1 MLSQLYIE
9 NIAVIRQATI
19 DFQQGFHVFTGET
32 GAGKTILISAINAVL
47 GGRTFKEIIRTGE
60 TRATVSAL
68 FTEISEELCKK
79 IEVLGY
85 PLEDNQLLVQR
96 EIDLSGKGQCRLDGR
111 PATAAMLREV
121 CSLLID
127 IHGQHDN
134 QELLSAEK
142 HLGFL
147 DSYGAYPQE
156 MAAYTAAYE
165 RMCECAARLDKLQM
179 DESYKLQRMDIL
191 QFQIKEI
198 GDAKLTD
205 GEEER
210 LVEQQKRIR
219 NAERITESLGA
230 VYTLLN
236 GNGEEM
242 RGALEA
248 LEEVS
253 TELDTASKYLTEFG
267 GYSEKLSD
275 AYYMLEEL
283 GSRARDTLEDADFD
297 PRQLDAIESRLD
309 TIYKLKKKYGN
320 SIAEILEYFERIS
333 EEYQSLELSDE
344 LTAHLQ
350 RELDEANLVLHTVA
364 EALTACRLAAAAEF
378 SERVEQE
385 LAYLDMAGVRFSI
398 TRREKPYG
406 PTGADE
412 MEFMICTN
420 TGEEAKPLAKIASGG
435 ELARIMLAIKNVLA
449 EKDGIGTIIFDEVD
463 TGVSGRAAQK
473 IGKKLAEVARHR
485 QVICVTHLAPV
496 AACAAHHYRIYKT
509 VEDGRTFTRVEELTR
524 PQRVQELARMM
535 VGENITDS
543 ALKSAEEMLESQFY
557 LAYVMPPL
565 TGAARFLPK

>member
-47 GGRTFKEIIRTGE
+47 GGRTFKEIIRSGE

-68 FTEISEELCKK
+68 FTEIPEELCKK

-242 RGALEA
+242 RGVLEA

-253 TELDTASKYLTEFG
+253 TELDTAAKYLTEFE

-420 TGEEAKPLAKIASGG
+420 AGEEAKPLAKIASGG

-524 PQRVQELARMM
+524 PQRVQELARIM

-543 ALKSAEEMLESQFY
+543 ALKSAEEMLES
-557 LAYVMPPL
+557 
-565 TGAARFLPK
+565 

>member
-156 MAAYTAAYE
+156 MAAYE

-253 TELDTASKYLTEFG
+253 TELDTAAKYLTEFG

-297 PRQLDAIESRLD
+297 PRQLDDIESRLD

-524 PQRVQELARMM
+524 PQRVQELARIM

-543 ALKSAEEMLESQFY
+543 ALKSAEEMLES
-557 LAYVMPPL
+557 
-565 TGAARFLPK
+565 

>member
-230 VYTLLN
+230 VYTLLY

-242 RGALEA
+242 RGVLEA

-253 TELDTASKYLTEFG
+253 TELDTAAKYLTEFG

-364 EALTACRLAAAAEF
+364 EALTTCRLAAAAEF

-524 PQRVQELARMM
+524 PQRVQELARIM

-543 ALKSAEEMLESQFY
+543 ALKSAEEMLES
-557 LAYVMPPL
+557 
-565 TGAARFLPK
+565 

>member
-68 FTEISEELCKK
+68 FTEIPAEICSK
-79 IEVLGY
+79 IEKLGY

-156 MAAYTAAYE
+156 MGDYAAAYE
-165 RMCECAARLDKLQM
+165 QMCDCAARLEKLQM

-191 QFQIKEI
+191 QFQLKEI
-198 GDAKLTD
+198 GEAKLTA
-205 GEEER
+205 GEEEQ

-230 VYTLLN
+230 IYTLLN
-236 GNGEEM
+236 GDGEEM

-253 TELDTASKYLTEFG
+253 SELDTAAKYLPDFE
-267 GYSEKLSD
+267 GYGEKLSD
-275 AYYMLEEL
+275 AYYLLEEL

-297 PRQLDAIESRLD
+297 PRQLNAIEDRLD
-309 TIYKLKKKYGN
+309 TIYKLKKKYGG
-320 SIAEILEYFERIS
+320 SIADILEYYEKIS

-344 LTAHLQ
+344 LTARLQ
-350 RELDEANLVLHTVA
+350 RELDEANLVLRDA
-364 EALTACRLAAAAEF
+364 AKALTARRLTAAAAF
-378 SERVEQE
+378 SQRVEAE
-385 LAYLDMAGVRFSI
+385 LAYLDMAGVKFSI

-473 IGKKLAEVARHR
+473 IGRKLAEVARHR

-509 VEDGRTFTRVEELTR
+509 VEAGRTFTRVEELNR
-524 PQRVQELARMM
+524 SQRVRELARIM
-535 VGENITDS
+535 VGENITES
-543 ALKSAEEMLESQFY
+543 ALKSAEEMLTE
-557 LAYVMPPL
+557 A
-565 TGAARFLPK
+565 

>member
-68 FTEISEELCKK
+68 FTEIPAEICSK
-79 IEVLGY
+79 IEKLGY

-156 MAAYTAAYE
+156 MADYAAAYE
-165 RMCECAARLDKLQM
+165 QMCDCAARLEKLQM

-191 QFQIKEI
+191 QFQLKEI
-198 GDAKLTD
+198 GEAKLTA
-205 GEEER
+205 GEEEQ

-230 VYTLLN
+230 IYTLLN
-236 GNGEEM
+236 GDGEEM

-253 TELDTASKYLTEFG
+253 SELDTAAKYLPDFE
-267 GYSEKLSD
+267 GYGEKLSD
-275 AYYMLEEL
+275 AYYLLEEL

-297 PRQLDAIESRLD
+297 PRQLNAIEDRLD
-309 TIYKLKKKYGN
+309 TIYKLKKKYGG
-320 SIAEILEYFERIS
+320 SIADILEYYEKIS

-344 LTAHLQ
+344 LTARLQ
-350 RELDEANLVLHTVA
+350 RELDEANLVLRDA
-364 EALTACRLAAAAEF
+364 AKALTARRLTAAAAF
-378 SERVEQE
+378 SQRVEAE
-385 LAYLDMAGVRFSI
+385 LAYLDMAGVKFSI

-473 IGKKLAEVARHR
+473 IGRKLAEVARHR

-509 VEDGRTFTRVEELTR
+509 VEAGRTFTRVEELNR
-524 PQRVQELARMM
+524 SQRVQELARIM
-535 VGENITDS
+535 VGENITER
-543 ALKSAEEMLESQFY
+543 ALKSAEEMLTE
-557 LAYVMPPL
+557 A
-565 TGAARFLPK
+565 

>member
-242 RGALEA
+242 RGILEA

-253 TELDTASKYLTEFG
+253 TELDTAAKYLTEFE

-297 PRQLDAIESRLD
+297 PRQLDDIESRLD

-385 LAYLDMAGVRFSI
+385 LAYLDMTGVRFSI

-524 PQRVQELARMM
+524 PQRVQELARIM

-543 ALKSAEEMLESQFY
+543 ALKSAEEMLES
-557 LAYVMPPL
+557 
-565 TGAARFLPK
+565 

>member
-242 RGALEA
+242 RGVLEA

-253 TELDTASKYLTEFG
+253 TELDTAAKYLTEFG

-385 LAYLDMAGVRFSI
+385 LAYLDRAGVRFSI

-524 PQRVQELARMM
+524 PQRVQELARIM

-543 ALKSAEEMLESQFY
+543 ALKSAEEMLES
-557 LAYVMPPL
+557 
-565 TGAARFLPK
+565 

>member
-68 FTEISEELCKK
+68 FTEIPAEICSK
-79 IEVLGY
+79 IEKLGY
-85 PLEDNQLLVQR
+85 PLEDGQLLVQR
-96 EIDLSGKGQCRLDGR
+96 EIDLLGKGQCRLDGR

-156 MAAYTAAYE
+156 MADYAAAYE
-165 RMCECAARLDKLQM
+165 QMCDCAARLEKLQM

-191 QFQIKEI
+191 QFQLKEI
-198 GDAKLTD
+198 GEAKLTA
-205 GEEER
+205 GEEEQ

-230 VYTLLN
+230 IYTLLN
-236 GNGEEM
+236 GDGEEM

-253 TELDTASKYLTEFG
+253 SELDTAAKYLPDFE
-267 GYSEKLSD
+267 GYGEKLSD
-275 AYYMLEEL
+275 AYYLLEEL

-297 PRQLDAIESRLD
+297 PRQLNAIEDRLD
-309 TIYKLKKKYGN
+309 TIYKLKKKYGG
-320 SIAEILEYFERIS
+320 SIADILEYYEKIS

-344 LTAHLQ
+344 LTARLQ
-350 RELDEANLVLHTVA
+350 RELDEANLVLRDA
-364 EALTACRLAAAAEF
+364 AKALTARRLTAAAAF
-378 SERVEQE
+378 SQRVEAE
-385 LAYLDMAGVRFSI
+385 LAYLDMAGVKFSI

-406 PTGADE
+406 PTGAAE
-412 MEFMICTN
+412 MEFMVCTN

-473 IGKKLAEVARHR
+473 IGRKLAEVARHR

-509 VEDGRTFTRVEELTR
+509 VEAGRTFTRVEELNR
-524 PQRVQELARMM
+524 SQRVQELARIM
-535 VGENITDS
+535 VGENITES
-543 ALKSAEEMLESQFY
+543 ALKSAEEMLTE
-557 LAYVMPPL
+557 A
-565 TGAARFLPK
+565 

>member
-68 FTEISEELCKK
+68 FTEIPEELCKK

-242 RGALEA
+242 RGVLEA

-253 TELDTASKYLTEFG
+253 TELDTAAKYLTEFG

-275 AYYMLEEL
+275 AYYMLEGL

-524 PQRVQELARMM
+524 PQRVQELARIM

-543 ALKSAEEMLESQFY
+543 ALKSAEEMLES
-557 LAYVMPPL
+557 
-565 TGAARFLPK
+565 

>member
-297 PRQLDAIESRLD
+297 PRQLDDIESRLD

-398 TRREKPYG
+398 TRREKTYG

-524 PQRVQELARMM
+524 PQRVQELARIM

-543 ALKSAEEMLESQFY
+543 ALKSAEEMLES
-557 LAYVMPPL
+557 
-565 TGAARFLPK
+565 

>member
-242 RGALEA
+242 RGVLEA

-253 TELDTASKYLTEFG
+253 TELDTAAKYLTEFG

-350 RELDEANLVLHTVA
+350 RELDEATLELHTVA

-524 PQRVQELARMM
+524 PQRVQELARIM

-543 ALKSAEEMLESQFY
+543 ALKSAEEMLES
-557 LAYVMPPL
+557 
-565 TGAARFLPK
+565 

>member
-47 GGRTFKEIIRTGE
+47 GGRTFKEIIRSGE

-68 FTEISEELCKK
+68 FTEIPEELCKK

-242 RGALEA
+242 RGVLEA

-253 TELDTASKYLTEFG
+253 TELDTAAKYLTEFG

-350 RELDEANLVLHTVA
+350 RELDEANLVLHTEA

-509 VEDGRTFTRVEELTR
+509 VEDGRTFTRVEELNR
-524 PQRVQELARMM
+524 LQRVQELARIM

-543 ALKSAEEMLESQFY
+543 ALKSAEEMLES
-557 LAYVMPPL
+557 
-565 TGAARFLPK
+565 

>member
-165 RMCECAARLDKLQM
+165 KMCECAARLDKLQM

-242 RGALEA
+242 RGVLEA

-253 TELDTASKYLTEFG
+253 TELDTAAKYLTEFG

-297 PRQLDAIESRLD
+297 PRQLDDIESRLD

-496 AACAAHHYRIYKT
+496 AACATHHYRIYKT

-524 PQRVQELARMM
+524 PQRVQELARIM

-543 ALKSAEEMLESQFY
+543 ALKSAEEMLES
-557 LAYVMPPL
+557 
-565 TGAARFLPK
+565 

>member
-165 RMCECAARLDKLQM
+165 KMCECAARLDKLQM

-242 RGALEA
+242 RGVLEA

-253 TELDTASKYLTEFG
+253 TELDTAAKYLTEFG

-297 PRQLDAIESRLD
+297 PRQLDDIESRLD

-350 RELDEANLVLHTVA
+350 RELDEANLALHTAA
-364 EALTACRLAAAAEF
+364 EALTARRLAAAAEF

-524 PQRVQELARMM
+524 PQRVQELARIM

-543 ALKSAEEMLESQFY
+543 ALKSAEEMLES
-557 LAYVMPPL
+557 
-565 TGAARFLPK
+565 

>member
-147 DSYGAYPQE
+147 DSYGAYRQE

-198 GDAKLTD
+198 GDAKLSD

-242 RGALEA
+242 RGVLEA

-253 TELDTASKYLTEFG
+253 TELDTAAKYLTEFG

-283 GSRARDTLEDADFD
+283 GSRARDTLEDSDFD
-297 PRQLDAIESRLD
+297 PRQLDDIESRLD

-463 TGVSGRAAQK
+463 TGVSGRAALK

-524 PQRVQELARMM
+524 PQRVQELARIM

-543 ALKSAEEMLESQFY
+543 ALKSAEEMVES
-557 LAYVMPPL
+557 
-565 TGAARFLPK
+565 

>member
-68 FTEISEELCKK
+68 FTEIPEELCKK

-147 DSYGAYPQE
+147 DSYGAYRQE

-242 RGALEA
+242 RGVLEA

-253 TELDTASKYLTEFG
+253 TELDTAAKYLTEFG

-275 AYYMLEEL
+275 AYFMLEEL

-364 EALTACRLAAAAEF
+364 EALTACRFAAAAEF

-524 PQRVQELARMM
+524 PQRVQELARIM

-543 ALKSAEEMLESQFY
+543 ALKSAEEMLES
-557 LAYVMPPL
+557 
-565 TGAARFLPK
+565 

>member
-68 FTEISEELCKK
+68 FTEIPAEICSK
-79 IEVLGY
+79 IEKLGY

-156 MAAYTAAYE
+156 MADYAAAYE
-165 RMCECAARLDKLQM
+165 QMCDCAARLEKLQM

-191 QFQIKEI
+191 QFQLKEI
-198 GDAKLTD
+198 GEAKLTV
-205 GEEER
+205 GEEEQ

-230 VYTLLN
+230 IYTLLN
-236 GNGEEM
+236 GDGEEM
-242 RGALEA
+242 CGALET
-248 LEEVS
+248 LEEVFS
-253 TELDTASKYLTEFG
+253 ELDTAAKYLPDFE
-267 GYSEKLSD
+267 GYGEKLSD
-275 AYYMLEEL
+275 AYYLLEEL

-297 PRQLDAIESRLD
+297 PRQLNAIEDRLD
-309 TIYKLKKKYGN
+309 TIYKLKKKYGG
-320 SIAEILEYFERIS
+320 SIADILEYYEKIS

-344 LTAHLQ
+344 LTARLQ
-350 RELDEANLVLHTVA
+350 RELDEANLVLRDA
-364 EALTACRLAAAAEF
+364 AKALTARRLTAAAAF
-378 SERVEQE
+378 SQRVEAE
-385 LAYLDMAGVRFSI
+385 LAYLDMAGVKFSI

-473 IGKKLAEVARHR
+473 IGRKLAEVARHR

-509 VEDGRTFTRVEELTR
+509 VEAGRTFTRVEELNR
-524 PQRVQELARMM
+524 SQRVQELARIM
-535 VGENITDS
+535 VGENITES
-543 ALKSAEEMLESQFY
+543 ALKSAEEMLTE
-557 LAYVMPPL
+557 A
-565 TGAARFLPK
+565 

>member
-79 IEVLGY
+79 IEALGY

-242 RGALEA
+242 RGVLEA

-253 TELDTASKYLTEFG
+253 TELDTAAKYLTEFG

-297 PRQLDAIESRLD
+297 PRQLNAIESRLD

-473 IGKKLAEVARHR
+473 IGKKLAEVAHHR

-524 PQRVQELARMM
+524 PQRVQELARIM

-543 ALKSAEEMLESQFY
+543 ALKSAEEMLES
-557 LAYVMPPL
+557 
-565 TGAARFLPK
+565 

>member
-198 GDAKLTD
+198 GDAKLSD

-242 RGALEA
+242 RGVLEA

-253 TELDTASKYLTEFG
+253 TELDTAAKYLTEFG

-524 PQRVQELARMM
+524 PQRVQELARIM
-535 VGENITDS
+535 VGENITES
-543 ALKSAEEMLESQFY
+543 ALTSAEEMLES
-557 LAYVMPPL
+557 
-565 TGAARFLPK
+565 

>member
-297 PRQLDAIESRLD
+297 PRQLDDIESRLD

-350 RELDEANLVLHTVA
+350 RELDEANLVLHSVA

-524 PQRVQELARMM
+524 PQRVQELARIM

-543 ALKSAEEMLESQFY
+543 ALKSAEEMLES
-557 LAYVMPPL
+557 
-565 TGAARFLPK
+565 

>member
-47 GGRTFKEIIRTGE
+47 GGRVFREIIRTGE

-68 FTEISEELCKK
+68 FTEIPEPLCDR
-79 IEVLGY
+79 IAALGY
-85 PLEDNQLLVQR
+85 PPEDHQLLVQR

-147 DSYGAYPQE
+147 DSFGEYPQE
-156 MAAYTAAYE
+156 LAAYTAAYE
-165 RMCECAARLDKLQM
+165 KMCDCAARLDKLQM

-191 QFQIKEI
+191 QFQLKEI

-205 GEEER
+205 GEEEQ
-210 LVEQQKRIR
+210 LAEQQKRIR
-219 NAERITESLGA
+219 NAERITEALGA

-236 GNGEEM
+236 GDGEEL

-253 TELDTASKYLTEFG
+253 SELDTAAKYMPEFEEYG
-267 GYSEKLSD
+267 EKLSD

-283 GSRARDTLEDADFD
+283 SSRARDTLEDADFD
-297 PRQLDAIESRLD
+297 PRQLNTIEARLD
-309 TIYKLKKKYGN
+309 TIYKLKKKYGG
-320 SIAEILEYFERIS
+320 SIAEILAYYDKIS

-344 LTAHLQ
+344 LTARLQ
-350 RELDEANLVLHTVA
+350 RELDEANLALRTAA
-364 EALTACRLAAAAEF
+364 EALTARRLAAAAEF
-378 SERVEQE
+378 SEQVEVE
-385 LAYLDMAGVRFSI
+385 LKYLDMAGVKFSI

-524 PQRVQELARMM
+524 PQRVQELARIM
-535 VGENITDS
+535 VGEGITES
-543 ALKSAEEMLESQFY
+543 ALKSAEEMLE
-557 LAYVMPPL
+557 A
-565 TGAARFLPK
+565 

>member
-47 GGRTFKEIIRTGE
+47 GGRTFKEIIRSGE

-68 FTEISEELCKK
+68 FTEIPEELCKK

-242 RGALEA
+242 RGVLEA

-253 TELDTASKYLTEFG
+253 TELDTAAKYLTEFG

-385 LAYLDMAGVRFSI
+385 LAYLDMTGVRFSI

-524 PQRVQELARMM
+524 PQRVQELARIM

-543 ALKSAEEMLESQFY
+543 ALKSAEEMLES
-557 LAYVMPPL
+557 
-565 TGAARFLPK
+565 

>member
-47 GGRTFKEIIRTGE
+47 GGRTFKEIIRSGE

-68 FTEISEELCKK
+68 FTEIPEELCKK

-242 RGALEA
+242 RGVLEA

-253 TELDTASKYLTEFG
+253 TELDTAAKYLTEFG

-275 AYYMLEEL
+275 AYYMMEEL

-524 PQRVQELARMM
+524 PQRVQELARIM

-543 ALKSAEEMLESQFY
+543 ALKSAEEMLES
-557 LAYVMPPL
+557 
-565 TGAARFLPK
+565 

>member
-68 FTEISEELCKK
+68 FTEIPAEICSK
-79 IEVLGY
+79 IEKLGY
-85 PLEDNQLLVQR
+85 PLEDGQLLVQR
-96 EIDLSGKGQCRLDGR
+96 EIDLLGKGQCRLDGR

-156 MAAYTAAYE
+156 MADYAAAYE
-165 RMCECAARLDKLQM
+165 QMCDCAARLEKLQM

-191 QFQIKEI
+191 QFQLKEI
-198 GDAKLTD
+198 GEAKLTV
-205 GEEER
+205 GEEEQ

-230 VYTLLN
+230 IYTLLN
-236 GNGEEM
+236 GDGEEM

-253 TELDTASKYLTEFG
+253 SELDTAAKYLPDFE
-267 GYSEKLSD
+267 GYGEKLSD
-275 AYYMLEEL
+275 AYYLLEEL

-297 PRQLDAIESRLD
+297 PRQLNAIEDRLD
-309 TIYKLKKKYGN
+309 TIYKLKKKYGG
-320 SIAEILEYFERIS
+320 SIADILEYYEKIS

-344 LTAHLQ
+344 LTARLQ
-350 RELDEANLVLHTVA
+350 RELDEANLVLRDA
-364 EALTACRLAAAAEF
+364 AKALTARRLTAAAAF
-378 SERVEQE
+378 SQRVEAE
-385 LAYLDMAGVRFSI
+385 LAYLDMAGVKFSI
-398 TRREKPYG
+398 IRREKPYG

-473 IGKKLAEVARHR
+473 IGRKLAEVARHR

-509 VEDGRTFTRVEELTR
+509 VEAGRTFTRVEELNR
-524 PQRVQELARMM
+524 SQRVQELARIM
-535 VGENITDS
+535 VGENITES
-543 ALKSAEEMLESQFY
+543 ALKSAEEMLTE
-557 LAYVMPPL
+557 A
-565 TGAARFLPK
+565 

>member
-242 RGALEA
+242 RGVLEA

-253 TELDTASKYLTEFG
+253 TELDTAAKYLTEFG

-320 SIAEILEYFERIS
+320 SIAEILVYFERIS

-398 TRREKPYG
+398 TRRGKPYG

-524 PQRVQELARMM
+524 PQRVQELARIM
-535 VGENITDS
+535 VGENITES
-543 ALKSAEEMLESQFY
+543 ALKSAEEMLES
-557 LAYVMPPL
+557 
-565 TGAARFLPK
+565 

>member
-147 DSYGAYPQE
+147 DNYGAYPQE

-198 GDAKLTD
+198 GDAKLSD

-242 RGALEA
+242 RGVLEA

-253 TELDTASKYLTEFG
+253 TELDTAAKYLTEFG

-297 PRQLDAIESRLD
+297 PRQLDDIESRLD

-333 EEYQSLELSDE
+333 EEYQSQELSDE

-524 PQRVQELARMM
+524 PQRVQELARIM

-543 ALKSAEEMLESQFY
+543 ALKSAEEMLES
-557 LAYVMPPL
+557 
-565 TGAARFLPK
+565 

>member
-253 TELDTASKYLTEFG
+253 TELDAASKYLTEFG

-297 PRQLDAIESRLD
+297 PRQLDDIESRLD

-524 PQRVQELARMM
+524 PQRVQELARIM

-543 ALKSAEEMLESQFY
+543 ALKSAEEMLES
-557 LAYVMPPL
+557 
-565 TGAARFLPK
+565 

>member
-198 GDAKLTD
+198 GDAKLSD

-236 GNGEEM
+236 GDGEEM
-242 RGALEA
+242 RGVLEA

-253 TELDTASKYLTEFG
+253 TELDTAAKYLTEFG

-364 EALTACRLAAAAEF
+364 EALTACRLATAAEF

-524 PQRVQELARMM
+524 PQRVQELARIM
-535 VGENITDS
+535 VGENITES
-543 ALKSAEEMLESQFY
+543 ALKSAEEMLES
-557 LAYVMPPL
+557 
-565 TGAARFLPK
+565 